1 MASGSDRHGVADGD
15 PALSQLRDRRV
26 EVGDAQC
33 EMLTDAVRNG
43 SGNEMQLLVAGI
55 EPRAVET
62 KVRAVIASR
71 ESEHVGI
78 KGGGGGHIVDVDRHV
93 VHTHRFHQRA
103 DYVQSIATFLE
114 GRTNTTAAS
123 LVSPIG
129 GVVSHVRA
137 YDSVE
142 GDGGHLVYAAFAGR
156 GRHPE
161 HAPQLVGV
169 GVGADDDAASDDA
182 LRRALGLY
190 AAAAWD
196 ARSMRWAS
204 ADELGDEALPVEELP
219 RLASLETR
227 DRVRWVEGFALD
239 DGRPIWVPAI
249 LAHLALPVAVEAE
262 AFWTP
267 STAGL
272 AVADDLGAAVLTGL
286 LDLVAR
292 DAFALASTRDAPL
305 PRLTPPGDERAVF
318 DATTDLGI
326 PTALAQGAVSY
337 EFGMGAAATAVGAR
351 RTAVD
356 DLVRRRARRAR
367 DAYPAEPP
375 PDPAFDPGGTD
386 AAVDEADVNDNTAVD
401 LSKPAIVARLRRV
414 GLAGYAVD
422 LTTDEL
428 ASVGLSAVRVVVP
441 GLSPIPPSPGWSDH
455 ARLARVAG

>member
-1 MASGSDRHGVADGD
+1 MG
-15 PALSQLRDRRV
+15 
-26 EVGDAQC
+26 
-33 EMLTDAVRNG
+33 
-43 SGNEMQLLVAGI
+43 
-55 EPRAVET
+55 
-62 KVRAVIASR
+62 K
-71 ESEHVGI
+71 
-78 KGGGGGHIVDVDRHV
+78 
-93 VHTHRFHQRA
+93 
-103 DYVQSIATFLE
+103 DYVHSIATFLE
-114 GRTNTTAAS
+114 GRSSATAAS

-137 YDSVE
+137 YDAVE

-161 HAPQLVGV
+161 HAPQLIGV
-169 GVGADDDAASDDA
+169 GVGADDDAAADDA

-196 ARSMRWAS
+196 AKSMRWAS

-262 AFWTP
+262 AFWAP
-267 STAGL
+267 STSGL
-272 AVADDLGAAVLTGL
+272 AVADDLGTAVLVGL

-292 DAFALASTRDAPL
+292 DAFAVASTRDAPL
-305 PRLTPPGDERAVF
+305 PRLTPPGDDRAVF

-326 PTALAQGAVSY
+326 PTALAQGAASF
-337 EFGMGAAATAVGAR
+337 EFGMGAAATMIGAR
-351 RTAVD
+351 GAAVD

-367 DAYPAEPP
+367 DAYPAEPA
-375 PDPAFDPGGTD
+375 PDPAFDPGAANTEVD
-386 AAVDEADVNDNTAVD
+386 APSGDESAVD

-428 ASVGLSAVRVVVP
+428 AAAGLSAVRVVVP

>member
-1 MASGSDRHGVADGD
+1 M
-15 PALSQLRDRRV
+15 LRS
-26 EVGDAQC
+26 A
-33 EMLTDAVRNG
+33 
-43 SGNEMQLLVAGI
+43 
-55 EPRAVET
+55 
-62 KVRAVIASR
+62 
-71 ESEHVGI
+71 
-78 KGGGGGHIVDVDRHV
+78 
-93 VHTHRFHQRA
+93 
-103 DYVQSIATFLE
+103 IATFLE
-114 GRTNTTAAS
+114 GRSATAAS

-137 YDSVE
+137 YDPVD

-156 GRHPE
+156 GRHPD
-161 HAPQLVGV
+161 HAPQLIGV
-169 GVGADDDAASDDA
+169 GTGGDDEAASDDA

-196 ARSMRWAS
+196 AKSMRWAS

-249 LAHLALPVAVEAE
+249 LAHLGLPVAVEAE
-262 AFWTP
+262 DFWAP
-267 STAGL
+267 STSGL
-272 AVADDLGAAVLTGL
+272 AVADDLGAAVLSGL

-305 PRLTPPGDERAVF
+305 PRLTPVGDERAVF

-337 EFGMGAAATAVGAR
+337 EFGMGAAATIVGAR
-351 RTAVD
+351 NAAVD

-367 DAYPAEPP
+367 EAYPPEPA
-375 PDPAFDPGGTD
+375 PDPAFDPGAAGIEVDGAGATD
-386 AAVDEADVNDNTAVD
+386 ETAVD

-422 LTTDEL
+422 LTTHEL
-428 ASVGLSAVRVVVP
+428 AEVGLSAVRVVVP
-441 GLSPIPPSPGWSDH
+441 GLSPIPPLPGWSDH